1 MEDIE
6 EEELLNLSLTIV
18 TDSNGADMNMKR
30 KRSREDHV
38 FNPLMT
44 SYEGCSEGK
53 IYRLLQMR
61 EQMIKLDDMPKE
73 VVEDFGKK
81 ASFDSLASHNF
92 HRS

>member
-38 FNPLMT
+38 FNPLMNIVT
-44 SYEGCSEGK
+44 
-53 IYRLLQMR
+53 R
-61 EQMIKLDDMPKE
+61 
-73 VVEDFGKK
+73 VVAKGRYIGYSK
-81 ASFDSLASHNF
+81 
-92 HRS
+92 